1 MYKLSVGLSKHSYQL
16 LINDGFE
23 EIGNLIKGKYGEST
37 SYFIITDSN
46 VSKLYCDELK
56 TAMNTENVEVFVFEA
71 GEKSKNLSTVNH
83 IFDFLIEKCADRESV
98 LIALGGGVVGDI
110 TGFVAGTYMRGLR
123 YIQVPTTLLSQVD
136 SSVGGKTGVDYGML
150 KNIIGIFKQPDFVYI
165 NTSTLLTLDARQYTA
180 GIAEMIVHSLIGGRE
195 AFNYLRDNFNDIISR
210 NSSRLPEIIRESCS
224 IKVKIVEC
232 DEFEKN
238 IRRHLNLGHTVG
250 HAIESWTGYSILHGE
265 AVAIGIRVIFE
276 FAYRKKL
283 ITEEELS
290 TVVELLEK
298 AALPIEFQCKEP
310 EQIIARMK
318 HDKKVKSLVI
328 NSVVPRTL
336 GEVFVYPMNKN
347 DEDMI
352 FEILVSL
359 DNSKL

>member
-1 MYKLSVGLSKHSYQL
+1 MYNLKVDLSEHSYQVF
-16 LINDGFE
+16 INNSFE
-23 EIGNLIKGKYGEST
+23 QISNLIKEKFGESK

-56 TAMNTENVEVFVFEA
+56 AAMNAEKVETFVFEA
-71 GEKSKNLSTVNH
+71 GEKSKNLNTVNR
-83 IFDFLIEKCADRESV
+83 IYDFLIEKCADRESV

-110 TGFVAGTYMRGLR
+110 TGFVAGTYMRGLK

-150 KNIIGIFKQPDFVYI
+150 KNIIGVFKQPDLVYI
-165 NTSTLLTLDARQYTA
+165 NTSTLLTLDERQYTS
-180 GIAEMIVHSLIGGRE
+180 GIAEMIVHSLIGGKDV
-195 AFNYLRDNFNDIISR
+195 FNYLRDNLDDIISR
-210 NSSRLPEIIRESCS
+210 SNSRLPEIIHESCS

-238 IRRHLNLGHTVG
+238 IRRHLNLGHTIG
-250 HAIESWTGYSILHGE
+250 HAIESWSGYSILHGE
-265 AVAIGIRVIFE
+265 AVAIGLMVIFD

-283 ITEEELS
+283 ITKEEFS
-290 TVVELLEK
+290 IVVGLLEK
-298 AALPIEFQCKEP
+298 ARLPIEFHCKEP

-318 HDKKVKSLVI
+318 HDKKVKSSII
-328 NSVVPRTL
+328 NFVVPKTL
-336 GEVFVYPMNKN
+336 GEVFVYPMDKS

-352 FEILVSL
+352 LEILISL
-359 DNSKL
+359 DNYKL